1 MVPTL
6 VALNLAVFAWTV
18 VQARS
23 LLDNAD
29 AALFRAWALVPAAVA
44 DGEWWRLVTAG
55 FLHIG
60 PLHIAFNMFA
70 LWVLGR
76 DLEIVLGR
84 GRFLALYLVSLL
96 GGSAAVVLFA
106 DPDQYVAGAS
116 GAVFG
121 LMSGLLL
128 VLVRL
133 RRPYGQVVAIIVL
146 NLVITQVVPGIS
158 MAGHVG
164 GLVVGGL
171 AAAALVFAP
180 PRAASCRPPR
190 WLCSPRCSSRRSP
203 PTSRAWLSPRTAL
216 KKGRVGPVLIRAA
229 WEDWWVQ
236 GRADPQREILDVE
249 SVAGH
254 LLPAGGMFAFLAGHR
269 RELFPEEMFADLFK
283 PGGRPS
289 VPAEVIASVIVL
301 QTLNGLSDTE
311 AVEALT
317 FDLRWK
323 AACGLA
329 VTATGFHPTT
339 LTVWRGRLRRSA
351 RPNRIF
357 DAVRVVVGADRG
369 ADRARPAGRWIPRSS
384 TMRSPPR
391 TR

>member
-1 MVPTL
+1 VSQPPAGVAACVHHPDRATRLACSRCGRPACPDCLREASVGYHCVDCVAAAAPTRAPRRAAGTRSVVVPTL

-18 VQARS
+18 VEARS

-44 DGEWWRLVTAG
+44 EGEWWRLITAG

-60 PLHIAFNMFA
+60 PLHIAFNMYA

-164 GLVVGGL
+164 GLVVGGV
-171 AAAALVFAP
+171 AAAALVFAKRP
-180 PRAASCRPPR
+180 LVQAGALLLLTAA
-190 WLCSPRCSSRRSP
+190 L
-203 PTSRAWLSPRTAL
+203 L
-216 KKGRVGPVLIRAA
+216 AA
-229 WEDWWVQ
+229 I
-236 GRADPQREILDVE
+236 AT
-249 SVAGH
+249 H
-254 LLPAGGMFAFLAGHR
+254 L
-269 RELFPEEMFADLFK
+269 
-283 PGGRPS
+283 
-289 VPAEVIASVIVL
+289 
-301 QTLNGLSDTE
+301 
-311 AVEALT
+311 
-317 FDLRWK
+317 
-323 AACGLA
+323 AAMA
-329 VTATGFHPTT
+329 
-339 LTVWRGRLRRSA
+339 
-351 RPNRIF
+351 
-357 DAVRVVVGADRG
+357 
-369 ADRARPAGRWIPRSS
+369 
-384 TMRSPPR
+384 
-391 TR
+391 

>member
-1 MVPTL
+1 
-6 VALNLAVFAWTV
+6 

-29 AALFRAWALVPAAVA
+29 AALFREWALVPYAVA
-44 DGEWWRLVTAG
+44 EGEWWRLLTAG

-106 DPDQYVAGAS
+106 DPEQYVAGAS

-128 VLVRL
+128 VLLRL
-133 RRPYGQVVAIIVL
+133 RRPYGPVVAIIVL

-180 PRAASCRPPR
+180 PRHRTLVQTAA
-190 WLCSPRCSSRRSP
+190 L
-203 PTSRAWLSPRTAL
+203 ALLTA
-216 KKGRVGPVLIRAA
+216 VLLALIAT
-229 WEDWWVQ
+229 
-236 GRADPQREILDVE
+236 
-249 SVAGH
+249 H
-254 LLPAGGMFAFLAGHR
+254 LAG
-269 RELFPEEMFADLFK
+269 MA
-283 PGGRPS
+283 
-289 VPAEVIASVIVL
+289 
-301 QTLNGLSDTE
+301 
-311 AVEALT
+311 
-317 FDLRWK
+317 
-323 AACGLA
+323 
-329 VTATGFHPTT
+329 
-339 LTVWRGRLRRSA
+339 
-351 RPNRIF
+351 
-357 DAVRVVVGADRG
+357 
-369 ADRARPAGRWIPRSS
+369 
-384 TMRSPPR
+384 
-391 TR
+391 

>member
-1 MVPTL
+1 MSQPPAGVAACVRHPDRATRLACSRCGRPACPDCLREASVGYHCVDCVAAAVPTRAPRRAAGTRSVVVPTL

-18 VQARS
+18 ADARS

-44 DGEWWRLVTAG
+44 EGEWWRLITAG

-60 PLHIAFNMFA
+60 PLHIAFNMYA

-164 GLVVGGL
+164 GLVVGGV
-171 AAAALVFAP
+171 AATALVFAKRP
-180 PRAASCRPPR
+180 LVQAGALLLLTAA
-190 WLCSPRCSSRRSP
+190 L
-203 PTSRAWLSPRTAL
+203 L
-216 KKGRVGPVLIRAA
+216 AA
-229 WEDWWVQ
+229 I
-236 GRADPQREILDVE
+236 AT
-249 SVAGH
+249 H
-254 LLPAGGMFAFLAGHR
+254 L
-269 RELFPEEMFADLFK
+269 
-283 PGGRPS
+283 
-289 VPAEVIASVIVL
+289 
-301 QTLNGLSDTE
+301 
-311 AVEALT
+311 
-317 FDLRWK
+317 
-323 AACGLA
+323 AAMA
-329 VTATGFHPTT
+329 
-339 LTVWRGRLRRSA
+339 
-351 RPNRIF
+351 
-357 DAVRVVVGADRG
+357 
-369 ADRARPAGRWIPRSS
+369 
-384 TMRSPPR
+384 
-391 TR
+391 

>member
-1 MVPTL
+1 VVPTL
-6 VALNLAVFAWTV
+6 VALNLAVFAWTA

-29 AALFRAWALVPAAVA
+29 APLFREWALVPDAVA
-44 DGEWWRLVTAG
+44 DGEWWRLLTAG

-96 GGSAAVVLFA
+96 GGSTAVVLFA
-106 DPDQYVAGAS
+106 DPEQYVAGAS

-128 VLVRL
+128 VLLRL

-180 PRAASCRPPR
+180 PRRRTLVQIAA
-190 WLCSPRCSSRRSP
+190 LV
-203 PTSRAWLSPRTAL
+203 LLTA
-216 KKGRVGPVLIRAA
+216 VLLALIAA
-229 WEDWWVQ
+229 
-236 GRADPQREILDVE
+236 
-249 SVAGH
+249 H
-254 LLPAGGMFAFLAGHR
+254 LAG
-269 RELFPEEMFADLFK
+269 MA
-283 PGGRPS
+283 
-289 VPAEVIASVIVL
+289 
-301 QTLNGLSDTE
+301 
-311 AVEALT
+311 
-317 FDLRWK
+317 
-323 AACGLA
+323 
-329 VTATGFHPTT
+329 
-339 LTVWRGRLRRSA
+339 
-351 RPNRIF
+351 
-357 DAVRVVVGADRG
+357 
-369 ADRARPAGRWIPRSS
+369 
-384 TMRSPPR
+384 
-391 TR
+391 

>member
-1 MVPTL
+1 MSQPPAGVAACVRHPDRATRLACSRCGRPACPDCLREASVGYHCVDCVAAAVPTRAPRRAAGTRSLVVPTL

-29 AALFRAWALVPAAVA
+29 AALFREWALVPTAVA

-60 PLHIAFNMFA
+60 PLHIAFNMYA

-164 GLVVGGL
+164 GLVVGGV
-171 AAAALVFAP
+171 AAAALVFTKRPLVQAGALLLLT
-180 PRAASCRPPR
+180 AA
-190 WLCSPRCSSRRSP
+190 L
-203 PTSRAWLSPRTAL
+203 L
-216 KKGRVGPVLIRAA
+216 AA
-229 WEDWWVQ
+229 I
-236 GRADPQREILDVE
+236 AT
-249 SVAGH
+249 H
-254 LLPAGGMFAFLAGHR
+254 LAG
-269 RELFPEEMFADLFK
+269 MA
-283 PGGRPS
+283 
-289 VPAEVIASVIVL
+289 
-301 QTLNGLSDTE
+301 
-311 AVEALT
+311 
-317 FDLRWK
+317 
-323 AACGLA
+323 
-329 VTATGFHPTT
+329 
-339 LTVWRGRLRRSA
+339 
-351 RPNRIF
+351 
-357 DAVRVVVGADRG
+357 
-369 ADRARPAGRWIPRSS
+369 
-384 TMRSPPR
+384 
-391 TR
+391 